1 MLGRREGG
9 GHQAHDLVLEAL
21 RKKAGSKK
29 GAADACERRR
39 GPRPGSFGP
48 PVPEEP
54 NRGGKT
60 DRKVSLHRDDPD
72 NPIRF
77 AEVNDTCHKAVPQW
91 VKCLDEKGKRGNRD
105 ARQSGQGKVPS
116 GSGLMRNPSPKAEA
130 CGALQGRK
138 KAAPSCESAAF
149 RIRGSPSWA
158 RTSDLRINSPSLYRL
173 SYRGIKTANFTEAR
187 LECQIFKIIQMLPNV
202 KSEKSNCWKFSLQR

>member
-1 MLGRREGG
+1 MKSVRNPQDSDSYILGRREGG

-77 AEVNDTCHKAVPQW
+77 AEVNDTCHKALPQW

-173 SYRGIKTANFTEAR
+173 SYRGV
-187 LECQIFKIIQMLPNV
+187 L
-202 KSEKSNCWKFSLQR
+202 

>member
-1 MLGRREGG
+1 MQVGSKSGRIWICSTRARRQG
-9 GHQAHDLVLEAL
+9 GHRGSTTQSSRRFASKRV
-21 RKKAGSKK
+21 SKK
-29 GAADACERRR
+29 GAAETQHASVDAAQDPALSVHLYRKSQTGE
-39 GPRPGSFGP
+39 
-48 PVPEEP
+48 
-54 NRGGKT
+54 GGKT

-77 AEVNDTCHKAVPQW
+77 AEVNDTCHKALPQW

-173 SYRGIKTANFTEAR
+173 SYRGV
-187 LECQIFKIIQMLPNV
+187 L
-202 KSEKSNCWKFSLQR
+202 